1 MISLAQAVTNLIP
14 APRPILFLPDI
25 VPDAAAAGLRYAI
38 SLEAA
43 IADLRAA
50 GEIP

>member
-1 MISLAQAVTNLIP
+1 MTAFS
-14 APRPILFLPDI
+14 
-25 VPDAAAAGLRYAI
+25 VPVKIRRNRFFCPAI

-43 IADLRAA
+43 IAELRAA